1 MCYSDDD
8 KVGATNAQRANLQ
21 NLFSN
26 TAAYTRAISTA
37 EERAIVFDFEFKSP
51 VVFTSMTLTKTELV
65 AGAGSGDFDD
75 FYKNTC
81 LSVVQN
87 DGVTADHP
95 KTTTLCTEETFGFTA
110 TSADNTA
117 DIVFADTLA
126 GLTDVVSAQLVFD
139 SRPAAGNSNGQT
151 VGIAQLAMSTT
162 P

>member
-1 MCYSDDD
+1 
-8 KVGATNAQRANLQ
+8 
-21 NLFSN
+21 
-26 TAAYTRAISTA
+26 
-37 EERAIVFDFEFKSP
+37 
-51 VVFTSMTLTKTELV
+51 MTLTKTELT

-95 KTTTLCTEETFGFTA
+95 KTTTLCTDQTYGFTG
-110 TSADNTA
+110 SDDNTA
-117 DIVFADTLA
+117 NIVFTGALA
-126 GLTDVVSAQLVFD
+126 TLTDVVSAQLVFD
-139 SRPAAGNSNGQT
+139 SRAASGNSNGQT

>member
-1 MCYSDDD
+1 MCYSDDN
-8 KVGATNAQRANLQ
+8 KVGATNAQRANLA

-37 EERAIVFDFEFKSP
+37 EARAIVFDFEFKSP
-51 VVFTSMTLTKTELV
+51 VVFTSMTLTKTDLV
-65 AGAGSGDFDD
+65 AGAGDYDD

-87 DGVTADHP
+87 DGVSTDHP
-95 KTTTLCTEETFGFTA
+95 KTTTLCTDETFGFSG

-117 DIVFADTLA
+117 DIVFGDTLA
-126 GLTDVVSAQLVFD
+126 GLTNVVSAELVFD
-139 SRPAAGNSNGQT
+139 STAGAGNSNGQT
-151 VGIAQLAMSTT
+151 VGIAQLAMNTT